1 MGRDITA
8 VIGERTYYEQV
19 GTNISFKNDSNNVDV
34 YLVKIT
40 KAKDKSR
47 KGKYALIPE
56 FRSEVKFLII

>member
-19 GTNISFKNDSNNVDV
+19 GTNRSFKNGSNNVDV

-40 KAKDKSR
+40 GLSHSKIFQES
-47 KGKYALIPE
+47 IQT
-56 FRSEVKFLII
+56 